1 MVGLQLSFQNKE
13 TGGSVCLTDA
23 GKDFVEID
31 LHLSEAQVTFGNML
45 TLFAGWRLFWSVK

>member
-1 MVGLQLSFQNKE
+1 MIMVGLQLSFQNKE

-45 TLFAGWRLFWSVK
+45 TLFAG